1 LQATENENLYNRSK
15 EYNISLQ
22 QYNSSLQANLDAAS
36 AAQKRLET
44 EKSSIVENLSNVRGH
59 NKALQEQLAS
69 LKVSYLMLVSAI
81 KSYHI

>member
-69 LKVSYLMLVSAI
+69 HKVSYLMLVSAI
-81 KSYHI
+81 ESYHI